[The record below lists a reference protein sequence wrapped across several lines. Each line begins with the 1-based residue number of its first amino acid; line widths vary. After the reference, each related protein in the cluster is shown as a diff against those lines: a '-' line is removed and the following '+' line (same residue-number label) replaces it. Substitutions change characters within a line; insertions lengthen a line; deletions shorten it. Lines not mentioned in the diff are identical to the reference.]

1 MFKILTTLFRGAAAA
16 AEERVADQHALLI
29 LDQQIRE
36 VAAAVDRSKKALAV
50 AMAQEAEEARRLATT
65 EARIADLET
74 RTAEALN
81 AGRDDLAQE
90 GAEAIANLETDRNA
104 IAESRATFAR
114 EIAGLRRAV
123 DQAGRRLAEL
133 ERGRRVAQAAESV
146 RRLRVGSAST
156 SAYGNSTLAEAE
168 ATLKRLRERQTEAA
182 AADEALKQ
190 IDAETAP
197 VSVAEKLEAA
207 GFGAKTRPSA
217 AEVLERLR
225 RRNAA
230 GPATA

>member
-36 VAAAVDRSKKALAV
+36 VAAAVDRSKKALAI
-50 AMAQEAEEARRLATT
+50 AMAQEAEEARRLATA

-81 AGRDDLAQE
+81 AGRDDLARE

-133 ERGRRVAQAAESV
+133 ERGRRVANAAESV
-146 RRLRVGSAST
+146 RRLRAGSASA
-156 SAYGNSTLAEAE
+156 SAYGNSTLTEAE

-207 GFGAKTRPSA
+207 GFGSKTRPSA
-217 AEVLERLR
+217 NEVLERLR

>member
-1 MFKILTTLFRGAAAA
+1 MLKILTTLFRGAAAA

-29 LDQQIRE
+29 LGQQIRE
-36 VAAAVDRSKKALAV
+36 VAAAVDRSKKALAI

-74 RTAEALN
+74 RVAEALN

-90 GAEAIANLETDRNA
+90 GAEAIAGLETDRNA
-104 IAESRATFAR
+104 IAQSRGTFAR
-114 EIAGLRRAV
+114 EIVGLKRSV
-123 DQAGRRLAEL
+123 TEAGRRLAEL
-133 ERGRRVAQAAESV
+133 ERGRRVANAAEAV
-146 RRLRVGSAST
+146 RRLRTGSASA
-156 SAYGNSTLAEAE
+156 SAYGNSTLADAE

-182 AADEALKQ
+182 AADQALQQ

-197 VSVAEKLEAA
+197 VSVADKLEAA
-207 GFGAKTRPSA
+207 GFGAKTRPCA

-225 RRNAA
+225 KRNAA